1 MTCIKILYTDFS
13 PLNAQAEIKAA
24 YKSGEIPDQSA
35 PITLEKIK
43 SKLKQSEIFDWE
55 DPTLTDRERKE
66 MGKLFDA
73 VEIMVRYF
81 YFNVCV
87 M

>member
-1 MTCIKILYTDFS
+1 M
-13 PLNAQAEIKAA
+13 KAA